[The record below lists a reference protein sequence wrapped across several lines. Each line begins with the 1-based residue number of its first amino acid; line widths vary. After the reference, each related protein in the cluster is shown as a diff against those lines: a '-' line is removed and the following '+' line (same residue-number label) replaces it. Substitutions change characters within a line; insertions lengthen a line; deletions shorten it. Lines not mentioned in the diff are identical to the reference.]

1 MKKSSRSVPLA
12 LSTISLWCALGSLI
26 MFPLAFAPTGFA
38 VGLAALVKDED
49 YWGLAGMILNIICG
63 IVGLLL
69 GVRAGLRH

>member
-1 MKKSSRSVPLA
+1 
-12 LSTISLWCALGSLI
+12 